1 MNHLKINEERLL
13 NRITELGQVGR
24 NDQGQLIRLALT
36 DEDKQGR
43 DLLVSW
49 FQELNLKVEIDRFG
63 NIFATWEEEHNK
75 GEKPLML
82 GDRKSVV

>member
-75 GEKPLML
+75 GEKP
-82 GDRKSVV
+82 